1 MFTQL
6 KKLPESDIRRI
17 MRNDVTDKEVIR
29 IFKLF
34 FENINL
40 SELIKTTQKHHVKY
54 ILKTLYE
61 LNEDILTEE
70 IHNLLFKHHKI
81 RIKDMYD

>member
-6 KKLPESDIRRI
+6 KKLPESDLRRI

-34 FENINL
+34 FEYIDL
-40 SELIKTTQKHHVKY
+40 GELIKVIQKHHAKY

-61 LNEDILTEE
+61 LDKDILTEE
-70 IHNLLFKHHKI
+70 IHNQLFKHHKI
-81 RIKDMYD
+81 RIKDMYG